1 MQPRTSCNRYC
12 NPEPPCDPADPA
24 CNPEPPCDPADPAC
38 NPEPPCDP
46 ADPACNP
53 EPPCDPA
60 DPACNPEPPCDPAD
74 PACNGGELDC
84 GDGIDNDGDD
94 QIDGEDPD
102 CGSQPPCDP
111 ADPTCNPEP
120 PCDPEDPACNG
131 EGESHCADGVD
142 NDGDG
147 FPDETD
153 PDCNTLEDCGNEV
166 DDDGDGLADAEDPD
180 CRGGPP
186 PASVPDPPTTPG
198 DDNSGGSDDGETPP
212 PEEGNREKV
221 MMRSEDNGDGAE
233 SPDILGASTSLLDI
247 FTAEAEEDTG
257 SEDEEGTSGTINENG
272 NNTKDVVILIATGA
286 NRNNGSTE
294 SIYYSPDSLTLTE
307 ETKVTWINQDPTSPH
322 TVTIKDKETGR
333 EIQNL
338 ILPYR
343 EDGEFVFSK
352 GNFIYYDPS
361 YPQLKGTVDFVN

>member
-1 MQPRTSCNRYC
+1 MSP
-12 NPEPPCDPADPA
+12 
-24 CNPEPPCDPADPAC
+24 
-38 NPEPPCDP
+38 
-46 ADPACNP
+46 
-53 EPPCDPA
+53 
-60 DPACNPEPPCDPAD
+60 
-74 PACNGGELDC
+74 
-84 GDGIDNDGDD
+84 
-94 QIDGEDPD
+94 
-102 CGSQPPCDP
+102 
-111 ADPTCNPEP
+111 
-120 PCDPEDPACNG
+120 
-131 EGESHCADGVD
+131 
-142 NDGDG
+142 
-147 FPDETD
+147 
-153 PDCNTLEDCGNEV
+153 
-166 DDDGDGLADAEDPD
+166 
-180 CRGGPP
+180 GGPCP
-186 PASVPDPPTTPG
+186 GCVPDPPTTPG
-198 DDNSGGSDDGETPP
+198 DDNSGGSDDETPP
-212 PEEGNREKV
+212 EQGNGDEA
-221 MMRSEDNGDGAE
+221 EDNGDGGE

-257 SEDEEGTSGTINENG
+257 SEDEEGASGTINENG

-343 EDGEFVFSK
+343 EDVEFVFSK